1 MAGITIIDVGR
12 GTMENRDDLI
22 KSGRA
27 RLTFALVTLM
37 VFIGVLIFIA
47 TARPA
52 WTAPGVA
59 NADGVSYRVGG
70 IR

>member
-47 TARPA
+47 TARP
-52 WTAPGVA
+52 GL
-59 NADGVSYRVGG
+59 DGTGSG
-70 IR
+70 